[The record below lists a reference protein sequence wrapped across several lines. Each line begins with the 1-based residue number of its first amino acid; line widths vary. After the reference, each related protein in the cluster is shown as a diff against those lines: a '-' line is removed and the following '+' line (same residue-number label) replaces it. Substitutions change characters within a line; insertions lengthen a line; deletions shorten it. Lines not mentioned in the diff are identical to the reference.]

1 MGSPRVRYDLATERR
16 KHDDYKE
23 MYYVN
28 HLVEYLL
35 YNAYLTVVTII
46 NGFYTVQWEIRGI
59 NGESVHVS
67 TCDTLYLWYFILT
80 PKPTLLPLHHIVSH
94 FKKMNSKA
102 KPKAIL
108 DLFYCHFKHIS
119 AGCHITFEMY
129 IYF

>member
-1 MGSPRVRYDLATERR
+1 MAIHSRILAERTPQTEEPGGLQSMGSPRVRYDLATERR

-46 NGFYTVQWEIRGI
+46 NGFYKVQWEIRGI

-67 TCDTLYLWYFILT
+67 TCDTLYL
-80 PKPTLLPLHHIVSH
+80 
-94 FKKMNSKA
+94 
-102 KPKAIL
+102 
-108 DLFYCHFKHIS
+108 
-119 AGCHITFEMY
+119 
-129 IYF
+129 